1 MYMHSGIGID
11 FGTSNT
17 LVASFDEEK
26 GSEILPIPQ
35 LIEKDTMHRQDSL
48 PSAVLINNQE
58 IVAVGEYA
66 RKQGSI
72 DPEHTILSVKSWLCN
87 SLVSRHEAIL
97 PWGGDEEIQKYAP
110 TRIASEIIRY
120 AISEAGKALSIDIA
134 TQNEVKKVLTIPA
147 SFDEIARQ
155 LTEQAARD
163 AGLTSFIFLEEPL
176 AALYAWLAQH
186 EDDWREHL
194 STGDMV
200 LVCDIGGGTT
210 DFTLVGVGEAEG
222 ALSLERYSVGE
233 HILLGGDN
241 MDLALAYLLTEEAE
255 TDGKPLDP
263 WQQKAVI
270 QILRELKE
278 KALSEEGADEDLF
291 HLAIPSR
298 SSNLFAQSVRFS
310 LPRSFFLKNTLEGF
324 FPIIESNEEKESE
337 ETGISDAG
345 LPYESDPRFTVHL
358 LEFLKQSYRTITSS
372 SHLDTVIDKDILDKE
387 RGIIRPTKILF
398 NGGVFN
404 SLKAQE
410 RILAQL
416 QHWFPERTLETL
428 PSQSLDESVA
438 RGAAFFS
445 ALKTS
450 GKKIPIKAGVAHS
463 LYLGIKENK
472 LAVPGIKP
480 KLKGICVLP
489 QGSTE
494 GSEFI
499 LKEIPLNLKKGKTS
513 EFTLFSSRERVDDM
527 LGSVVSD
534 AEQNLNKLHTISSS
548 IPLDSED
555 ESLVPVTLR
564 VKATE
569 IGSLEIWMDE
579 INKEHSHQVEFKIR

>member
-1 MYMHSGIGID
+1 MHSGIGID

-17 LVASFDEEK
+17 LIASFDEEK
-26 GSEILPIPQ
+26 GSEILSIPQ
-35 LIEKDTMHRQDSL
+35 LIEKDTMHHQDLL

-58 IVAVGEYA
+58 IIAVGEYA

-87 SLVSRHEAIL
+87 LLVSRHDEIL

-110 TRIASEIIRY
+110 TRIASEIIQY
-120 AISEAGKALSIDIA
+120 AISKASNGLNIDIT
-134 TQNEVKKVLTIPA
+134 TQNEIKKVFTIPA

-155 LTEQAARD
+155 LTERAARD
-163 AGLTSFIFLEEPL
+163 AGLTNFIFLEEPL

-186 EDDWREHL
+186 EHNWREYL

-210 DFTLVGVGEAEG
+210 DFTLVGVGETDG
-222 ALSLERYSVGE
+222 TLSLERHSVGE

-241 MDLALAYLLTEEAE
+241 MDLALVYLLTEEAE
-255 TDGKPLDP
+255 KDRKPLDP

-358 LEFLKQSYRTITSS
+358 LEFLKQSFRTITSS
-372 SHLDTVIDKDILDKE
+372 SKLDTVIDKDILDRE

-548 IPLDSED
+548 IPLDSGE
-555 ESLVPVTLR
+555 EGLVPVTLR